1 MLISIQVSFLLGEW
15 CWLELWLGS
24 CFYTLYYLRL
34 HVFCYLAVAL
44 SIWLCTVS
52 TAARMVMVVIIVSA
66 IVLFSTQIALL
77 VQAISSRPKYR
88 GCVSLPPPSGYGPEC
103 HSNTSSPIGE
113 ENVAIRR
120 KYIILYGIFNA
131 DSLNRILSQIYTHS
145 IQMSIRNTI
154 VSILSPLPPNSNILL
169 ILTRHNQLT
178 TGNMP
183 NMGNSS
189 ANMNPYGNGN
199 VFSVKYFIGNCKS
212 EYVLM
217 RLMVEDANAIYIL
230 SDSVTS
236 ALRVEEVR
244 RRSLWQSVF

>member
-1 MLISIQVSFLLGEW
+1 
-15 CWLELWLGS
+15 
-24 CFYTLYYLRL
+24 
-34 HVFCYLAVAL
+34 
-44 SIWLCTVS
+44 
-52 TAARMVMVVIIVSA
+52 MVVIIVSA

-103 HSNTSSPIGE
+103 HSNTISPIGE

-145 IQMSIRNTI
+145 IQTSIPNTI

-183 NMGNSS
+183 NMGNSA

-212 EYVLM
+212 EYDMM
-217 RLMVEDANAIYIL
+217 RLKVEAADAIYIL

-244 RRSLWQSVF
+244 RR